1 MKVLNEKQQREV
13 TSQNL
18 KRLLKKKNVS
28 AAEVGRNLKV
38 SESTARSWFNGTRYP
53 RIKQLQALADYFGVT
68 RSEIE
73 GMGIDNNLD
82 NTRNVKGDT
91 AFIPIVSKIAPGSSV
106 LSTENVERYFEIAKK
121 YLPKGEVF
129 VVKVSDDAMAP
140 TIIAG
145 DLVLTCSI
153 KEVKDDDIVA
163 VLMNGSDTIELRRA
177 KKIDETL
184 LLVADNH
191 TASMATIKEGDQVL
205 GKAVQMFRNL

>member
-1 MKVLNEKQQREV
+1 MKYGDKIKKARKEKGLSQQV
-13 TSQNL
+13 
-18 KRLLKKKNVS
+18 
-28 AAEVGRNLKV
+28 
-38 SESTARSWFNGTRYP
+38 
-53 RIKQLQALADYFGVT
+53 LADKLGVNKGTVSRWEQSKFEPNIETMKQVALILHKPIQYFLSDSFVD
-68 RSEIE
+68 E
-73 GMGIDNNLD
+73 M
-82 NTRNVKGDT
+82 RNMKGDT

-145 DLVLTCSI
+145 DLVLTYSI